1 MVRPVFRKSADRRR
15 RILRLGGVGLGLSA
29 LFWFIGLFIFASY
42 IPGPSAS
49 VRLRTDA
56 IVVLTGGA
64 GRVTEGLTLLEQGL
78 GERLFVS
85 GVYRGV
91 DVAALLK
98 VARQMPRNLEWRITL
113 GYSADNTVG
122 NAQETAEWMAKQRYR
137 SLRLVTA
144 SYHMPRSLMEFRR
157 AMPAVDII
165 IHPVHPSQF
174 KLDRWWLW
182 PGSARL
188 VMIEYHKYLVALLHG
203 GVLS

>member
-1 MVRPVFRKSADRRR
+1 MVGPVFRKSDRRR
-15 RILRLGGVGLGLSA
+15 KIIRLCASGLGLSA
-29 LFWFIGLFIFASY
+29 LFWIVGLFIFASY
-42 IPGPSAS
+42 IPGPAASAPI
-49 VRLRTDA
+49 RTDA

-64 GRVTEGLTLLEQGL
+64 GRVTEGLILLEKGL

-98 VARQMPRNLEWRITL
+98 VARQMPPNMEWRITL

-122 NAQETAEWMAKQRYR
+122 NAEETAAWMAKQGYR

-157 AMPAVDII
+157 AMPAAEIV
-165 IHPVHPSQF
+165 IHPVHPPQF
-174 KLDRWWLW
+174 KLERWWLW

-203 GVLS
+203 SVVS